1 MGQENVE
8 IVRRSFAAYRHGD
21 LEAALAQAH
30 PEIVW
35 NPAEETPM
43 RGLDAVRA
51 YLGRWEREWEELE
64 TTPEEFIDAGD
75 QVVALVHFQGR
86 GRESGVEVDARTYAV
101 YTLRDGKMISME
113 EFTER
118 SDALEAA
125 GLSE

>member
-1 MGQENVE
+1 ME
-8 IVRRSFAAYRHGD
+8 IVRRSFEAYRHGD
-21 LEAALAQAH
+21 VEAGLANAH

-35 NPAEETPM
+35 NPVEEAPM

-51 YLGRWEREWEELE
+51 NLGRWERDWEELE

-75 QVVALVHFQGR
+75 QVVAIVHFRGR
-86 GRESGVEVDARTYAV
+86 GRESGIEVDTRTYGV
-101 YTLRDGKMISME
+101 YTLREGKMIGME

-118 SDALEAA
+118 FQALEAV